1 MYAPQDLPG
10 PPTTAVRAPQAEPLL
25 KVRDLRITYRSDAGL
40 LHVVDGVDLDLT
52 AGDFLGIVGESGS
65 GKTQLLL
72 ALLGLNAGAR
82 LEGSIRYRGEELVG
96 APEARLRRLRGARV
110 GMIFQDP
117 MTALNPYLTIGTQ
130 LTEGVRRHRGL
141 SRTAAGQRALEVLD
155 AVQITEPRRRMNQ
168 HPHELSGGMRQ
179 RIVIAMAMICEPDV
193 ILADEPTTALDVTVQ
208 AQVLT
213 LLRELRARTGVSVIL
228 VSHDLGVIAE
238 VADRVAVM
246 YAGRV
251 VEQADAP
258 TLFTAAR
265 HPYTEGLRRSILP
278 LQGALPARL
287 PTIGGLPP
295 DIAALPPGCAFA
307 PRCGYASERCGRAA
321 PSLRLV
327 SAPGSQAAQAHRVAC
342 YHTGPLVGI
351 AP

>member
-1 MYAPQDLPG
+1 L
-10 PPTTAVRAPQAEPLL
+10 RAPLL
-25 KVRDLRITYRSDAGL
+25 EVRDLRIAYRGNAGP
-40 LHVVDGVDLDLT
+40 LHVVDGVDLYLA

-96 APEARLRRLRGARV
+96 APERTLRRLRGARI

-117 MTALNPYLTIGTQ
+117 MTALNPYLSIGTQ
-130 LTEGVRRHRGL
+130 LTEGVRRHRGM
-141 SRTAAGQRALEVLD
+141 SRAAAWQRALEMLD
-155 AVQITEPRRRMNQ
+155 AVHITEPRRRMHQ

-179 RIVIAMAMICEPDV
+179 RIVIAMAMICEPDI

-208 AQVLT
+208 AQILT
-213 LLRELRARTGVSVIL
+213 LLRELRTRTRVAVIL

-246 YAGRV
+246 YAGRI

-265 HPYTEGLRRSILP
+265 HPYTEGLRRSIVP
-278 LQGALPARL
+278 LEGVLPARL

-295 DIAALPPGCAFA
+295 NVAALPPGCAFA
-307 PRCGYASERCGRAA
+307 PRCGYAWQRCATA
-321 PSLRLV
+321 PPPLALV
-327 SAPGSQAAQAHRVAC
+327 SAPGAALADEHRKAC
-342 YHTGPLVGI
+342 YYEGPLGRI

>member
-1 MYAPQDLPG
+1 MRAT
-10 PPTTAVRAPQAEPLL
+10 PPNSSTPLL
-25 KVRDLRITYRSDAGL
+25 SVRDLRITYRGESGP
-40 LHVVDGVDLDLT
+40 LHVVDGVDLDLA
-52 AGDFLGIVGESGS
+52 AGDSLGIVGESGS

-82 LEGSIRYRGEELVG
+82 VAGSIRYRGDELVA
-96 APEARLRRLRGARV
+96 APDRSWQHLRGARIA
-110 GMIFQDP
+110 MIFQDP

-141 SRTAAGQRALEVLD
+141 SRATARERALEMLD
-155 AVQITEPRRRMNQ
+155 AVHITEARRRLEQ

-179 RIVIAMAMICEPDV
+179 RIVIAMAMICEPDI

-208 AQVLT
+208 AQILT
-213 LLRELRARTGVSVIL
+213 LLRELRTRTRAALVL

-246 YAGRV
+246 YAGRI

-265 HPYTEGLRRSILP
+265 HPYTEGLRRSIVP
-278 LQGALPARL
+278 LEGALPLRL

-295 DIAALPPGCAFA
+295 NVAALPPGCAFA
-307 PRCGYASERCGRAA
+307 PRCAYAWERCTTA
-321 PSLRLV
+321 PPPLAVV
-327 SAPGSQAAQAHRVAC
+327 SEPGGAIAPEHRKAC
-342 YHTGPLVGI
+342 YYEGPLGL

>member
-1 MYAPQDLPG
+1 MDGAPDH
-10 PPTTAVRAPQAEPLL
+10 RSPQSADDPLL
-25 KVRDLRITYRSDAGL
+25 NVRDLRITYRGTTGP
-40 LHVVDGVDLDLT
+40 LHVVDGVDLDLA
-52 AGDFLGIVGESGS
+52 AGEFLGIVGESGS

-72 ALLGLNAGAR
+72 ALLGLNAGAQ
-82 LEGSIRYRGEELVG
+82 LAGSIRYRGEELLG
-96 APEARLRRLRGARV
+96 ARERCWRRLRGANI

-117 MTALNPYLTIGTQ
+117 MTALNPYLPIGRQ

-141 SRTAAGQRALEVLD
+141 SRSAARLRALEMLD
-155 AVQITEPRRRMNQ
+155 AVEITEPRRRMDQ

-179 RIVIAMAMICEPDV
+179 RIVIAMAMICEPEI

-208 AQVLT
+208 AQILT
-213 LLRELRARTGVSVIL
+213 LLRELRTRMSVAVVL

-246 YAGRV
+246 YAGRI

-265 HPYTEGLRRSILP
+265 HPYTEGLRRSIVP
-278 LQGALPARL
+278 LDGVLPARL

-295 DIAALPPGCAFA
+295 NVAALPPGCAFA
-307 PRCGYASERCGRAA
+307 PRCSYAWDPCGTA
-321 PSLRLV
+321 PPPLMLA
-327 SAPGSQAAQAHRVAC
+327 SAPGAALAQEHRKAC
-342 YHTGPLVGI
+342 YHEGPLGRT
-351 AP
+351 APNPRR